1 MLGILQLYYSINIAT
16 SILLKIINMLDTV
29 LHKEKPSI
37 ICIKISNT
45 IATIHESDAINI
57 KY

>member
-1 MLGILQLYYSINIAT
+1 
-16 SILLKIINMLDTV
+16 MLDTT
-29 LHKEKPSI
+29 LEKEKPSI

-45 IATIHESDAINI
+45 IATTHKSNARNI

>member
-1 MLGILQLYYSINIAT
+1 
-16 SILLKIINMLDTV
+16 MLDTL

-45 IATIHESDAINI
+45 IATIHKSNDKTLNTKQLFIREI
-57 KY
+57 

>member
-1 MLGILQLYYSINIAT
+1 
-16 SILLKIINMLDTV
+16 MLDTV
-29 LHKEKPSI
+29 LEKEKPSI

-45 IATIHESDAINI
+45 IATIHKSDVINI

>member
-1 MLGILQLYYSINIAT
+1 
-16 SILLKIINMLDTV
+16 MLDTV
-29 LHKEKPSI
+29 LHKEKPLT

-45 IATIHESDAINI
+45 IATIHKSNAINI